1 MKWKHDLYSFTHFFK
16 TAYNNRVLLKFTE
29 LPGTNYLTISEEID
43 QFSSDKMCITPSW
56 WYLPLTT
63 LMNMGILWKVEQ
75 LSNYTPCK
83 SNRTKFEDIY
93 MYPIC
98 WGVLL
103 KHGLVKERNITCP
116 QKKKL
121 DKRNSINIL
130 LIKHVSL

>member
-16 TAYNNRVLLKFTE
+16 PVYNNRVLLKFIE

-56 WYLPLTT
+56 WYLSLTT
-63 LMNMGILWKVEQ
+63 LMNMGILWKVER
-75 LSNYTPCK
+75 LSYTPCK

-103 KHGLVKERNITCP
+103 KHGLVKERKITCP

-130 LIKHVSL
+130 LIKHVSQ